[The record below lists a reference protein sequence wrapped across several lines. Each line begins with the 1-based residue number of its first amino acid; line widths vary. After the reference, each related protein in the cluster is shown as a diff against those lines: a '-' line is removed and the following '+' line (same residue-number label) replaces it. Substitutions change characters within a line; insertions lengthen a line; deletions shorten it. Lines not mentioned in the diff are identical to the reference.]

1 MHVSSCATI
10 LLSISLCTVSLFG
23 VIASTSSK
31 NNIQG
36 ASFFRLDQLKLPAEH
51 TFASSNV
58 SLSVFSD
65 SPDIP
70 ETIDG
75 ADTEMNGSPNS

>member
-1 MHVSSCATI
+1 MSLKNLP
-10 LLSISLCTVSLFG
+10 LLSL
-23 VIASTSSK
+23 ASENKSR
-31 NNIQG
+31 Q
-36 ASFFRLDQLKLPAEH
+36 

-58 SLSVFSD
+58 SLNVFSD

-75 ADTEMNGSPNS
+75 ADMLMNGTPSS